1 MNTGYRNLV
10 DWAAR
15 SSAGLSC
22 ILRPFRNHIREP
34 EPDPD
39 AIEFGFETVFCVSR
53 LYYAINGVFFLLVCV
68 LEMNGEWGF
77 GLLLAERW

>member
-22 ILRPFRNHIREP
+22 ILRPFRNHIREL

-39 AIEFGFETVFCVSR
+39 AIEFGFETVFLCFAPLLCYKQCFFFCV
-53 LYYAINGVFFLLVCV
+53 C
-68 LEMNGEWGF
+68 F
-77 GLLLAERW
+77 GNERGMGIWVVAERC